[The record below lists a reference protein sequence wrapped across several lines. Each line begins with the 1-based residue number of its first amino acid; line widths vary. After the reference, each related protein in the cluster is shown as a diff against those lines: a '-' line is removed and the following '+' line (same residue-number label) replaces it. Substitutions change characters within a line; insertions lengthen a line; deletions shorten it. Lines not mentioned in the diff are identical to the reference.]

1 MGVSEGGDGGGMGV
15 DCRVGTIVWVRRR
28 NGSWWPGRILGQEE
42 LSASHLMSPRS
53 GTPVKLLGREDAS
66 VDWYNLEKSKRVKEF
81 RCGEFDACIEKA
93 EASLGVP
100 IKKRE
105 KYARREDAILH
116 ALELERKQLEL
127 KQPKQAI
134 ISNGITNKPL
144 VTMKREF
151 SNLPSADTF
160 VRHDELSFQSDCA
173 FQKAPLIKKPGL
185 LFEENVSNCMISND
199 AKNNK
204 PVGNTS
210 GAVPQMRG
218 LQDFGFPIAR
228 KKRIPQSESLLTSTK
243 FVENDLDTFVGFDDI
258 VGGRG
263 HANGGKSNLAIKNK
277 RSHGGFSEESSIKKR
292 DRRRPLVQVLQTSA
306 KIQAPHCS
314 NLDGYPHD
322 FSLKEKQD
330 HMGVCQAKRSSY
342 IYLSADSIVSQD
354 DKSNSSEE
362 TRSLSDQCGFNQPGS
377 MAERCSTS
385 EMSETNDYDT
395 PRNYLDTEMEEQ
407 ISGDIGGSLGS
418 NCDPSR
424 HHVSDEF
431 EEIGNDEV
439 PSSSNISTLHPFEQP
454 ANTSAGVG
462 ISKWHIKGKRNHR
475 SVVKMPIDGKICIA
489 SSDKWDC
496 STRETANVIRY
507 TSSKMEMER
516 CPQKALDQG
525 LVGEDFLNK
534 HDDYRKQRHKL
545 ASKAARD
552 LRRSHIGFNNLES
565 DSHLMS
571 TSAWEADEPPY
582 GARGKYWEESDECYD
597 PVYAVHAMRGIGTIL
612 FDVDLRVKASYQGE
626 RVPLVSLMSRLN
638 AKAIVGHPIQIEILE
653 DDSTAEY
660 LCVNHVGQDEHTAE
674 QPVWRTAR
682 RTVMQRV
689 PRSNP
694 VVSSLEDDEAV
705 GSRYQNASPSF
716 VYPNRTEN
724 VPKIANKKV
733 SHHQQHQS
741 SSGKIQKRSHKRLS
755 LPSQK
760 TRTLSSFTVDKRF
773 GGGVVKAL
781 HGKGSNMFSGLI
793 EPAGQVPSVT
803 CVPMKIAFS
812 RILEAIGRPSAL
824 SNRVRIAIQQ

>member
-1 MGVSEGGDGGGMGV
+1 MGVSEGGDGGGTGV
-15 DCRVGTIVWVRRR
+15 DCGVGTIVWVRRR

-66 VDWYNLEKSKRVKEF
+66 VDWYNLEKSKRVKAF

-134 ISNGITNKPL
+134 ISNGITSKPL
-144 VTMKREF
+144 VTMKIEF
-151 SNLPSADTF
+151 NNLPSSDIF
-160 VRHDELSFQSDCA
+160 VRHDELSFQSDCT
-173 FQKAPLIKKPGL
+173 FHKAPLLKKPG
-185 LFEENVSNCMISND
+185 S
-199 AKNNK
+199 
-204 PVGNTS
+204 
-210 GAVPQMRG
+210 
-218 LQDFGFPIAR
+218 
-228 KKRIPQSESLLTSTK
+228 
-243 FVENDLDTFVGFDDI
+243 DDI

-306 KIQAPHCS
+306 KIKAPRCS

-322 FSLKEKQD
+322 FSLKEEQD
-330 HMGVCQAKRSSY
+330 HVCQAKRSSY
-342 IYLSADSIVSQD
+342 VYLSADSIVSQD
-354 DKSNSSEE
+354 DRSNSSEE
-362 TRSLSDQCGFNQPGS
+362 TRSLSDQCGFNHPGS
-377 MAERCSTS
+377 MAEECSTA

-395 PRNYLDTEMEEQ
+395 PPRNYLDTEMEEH

-418 NCDPSR
+418 NCDPCR
-424 HHVSDEF
+424 HHASDEF

-439 PSSSNISTLHPFEQP
+439 PSSSNISTLHPFEQS
-454 ANTSAGVG
+454 ANVSTGVG

-496 STRETANVIRY
+496 STRETANVIRC
-507 TSSKMEMER
+507 TSSKMEMEP

-534 HDDYRKQRHKL
+534 QDEYEKQRHKL
-545 ASKAARD
+545 SSKAAKD
-552 LRRSHIGFNNLES
+552 LRRSHNGFNNLES

-582 GARGKYWEESDECYD
+582 GARGKYWEESDECFDPAYD
-597 PVYAVHAMRGIGTIL
+597 VHAMRGIGSIL

-653 DDSTAEY
+653 DDCTAEY
-660 LCVNHVGQDEHTAE
+660 LCVNHVGQDENTAE
-674 QPVWRTAR
+674 QPVWRTAK
-682 RTVMQRV
+682 RTVKQRV
-689 PRSNP
+689 PHSNP
-694 VVSSLEDDEAV
+694 VASSLEDDEAV

-724 VPKIANKKV
+724 VPKIANMKV
-733 SHHQQHQS
+733 SHHQQYQS
-741 SSGKIQKRSHKRLS
+741 SSGKIPKKSHKRLS
-755 LPSQK
+755 LSSQK
-760 TRTLSSFTVDKRF
+760 TRTLSSFTGDKRF
-773 GGGVVKAL
+773 GGGGVRAL
-781 HGKGSNMFSGLI
+781 HAKGSNMFSGLI
-793 EPAGQVPSVT
+793 EHSGQVPSVT

>member
-173 FQKAPLIKKPGL
+173 FHKAPLIKKP
-185 LFEENVSNCMISND
+185 
-199 AKNNK
+199 
-204 PVGNTS
+204 
-210 GAVPQMRG
+210 
-218 LQDFGFPIAR
+218 
-228 KKRIPQSESLLTSTK
+228 
-243 FVENDLDTFVGFDDI
+243 GFDDI

-322 FSLKEKQD
+322 FSLKEEQD

-362 TRSLSDQCGFNQPGS
+362 TQSLSDQCGFNQPGS

-418 NCDPSR
+418 NCDPSQ

-454 ANTSAGVG
+454 ANASAGVG

-507 TSSKMEMER
+507 TSSKMEMEP

-534 HDDYRKQRHKL
+534 QDDYRKQRHKL

-552 LRRSHIGFNNLES
+552 LRRSRIGFHNLES

-694 VVSSLEDDEAV
+694 VVSSLEDDEVV